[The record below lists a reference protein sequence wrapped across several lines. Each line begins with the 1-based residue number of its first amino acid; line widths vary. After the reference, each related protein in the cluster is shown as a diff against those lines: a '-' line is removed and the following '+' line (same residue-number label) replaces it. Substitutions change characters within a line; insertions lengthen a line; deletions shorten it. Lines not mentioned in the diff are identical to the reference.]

1 MIDLH
6 SHILPGVDDGPADMD
21 GSIALLRAAAASGTE
36 TIVATPHLRE
46 DYVEDPDRIAPAVAR
61 LREAARSA
69 EVPVE
74 IVAGAEVAGTKLP
87 DLDQAALR
95 QLCLGDGPYILV
107 ESPYVHLPRHF
118 ADSVVDLEISGLRPV
133 LAHPERC
140 SAFLQDRSLLLDLDE
155 RGVLCSVTAGSMA
168 GRFGSRVRDMAVW
181 MFAAGLVHNVASDAH
196 DVVGRPPG
204 LRDGFDKLDAVLPG
218 VGDQV
223 DWYTHHAPA
232 AMLAGKELPER
243 PEPPPS
249 RRRSFRRLM
258 RPLRARSR

>member
-168 GRFGSRVRDMAVW
+168 GRFGSRVRDMAV
-181 MFAAGLVHNVASDAH
+181 
-196 DVVGRPPG
+196 
-204 LRDGFDKLDAVLPG
+204 GFDKLDAVLPG